1 MVFVEVAVPVFD
13 QIYDFKVEK
22 REKVRKV
29 LFDMITKICQK
40 ENCNM
45 EGDWE
50 KVLLWNVEQKKILP
64 RDWTIRECGIENGT
78 RLLLI

>member
-1 MVFVEVAVPVFD
+1 MEVEMPVFD
-13 QIYDFKVEK
+13 HVYDFKVEQ
-22 REKVRKV
+22 REKVGKV

-40 ENCNM
+40 ENCNL
-45 EGDWE
+45 EGDEE

-64 RDWTIRECGIENGT
+64 RDWTIEECGIQNGT

>member
-1 MVFVEVAVPVFD
+1 MVFVEVELPVFE
-13 QIYDFKVEK
+13 QVYDFKVEQ

-50 KVLLWNVEQKKILP
+50 LVLLWNVDQKRILP
-64 RDWTIRECGIENGT
+64 RDWTIAECGIENGT

>member
-13 QIYDFKVEK
+13 QVYDFKVEQ

-29 LFDMITKICQK
+29 LYNMITKICQK

-50 KVLLWNVEQKKILP
+50 KVLLWNVDQKRILP
-64 RDWTIRECGIENGT
+64 RDWTIGECGIENGT

>member
-1 MVFVEVAVPVFD
+1 MVFVEVELPVFE
-13 QIYDFKVEK
+13 QIYDFKVEQ

-45 EGDWE
+45 EEDWE
-50 KVLLWNVEQKKILP
+50 LVLLWNVDQKRILP
-64 RDWTIRECGIENGT
+64 RDWTIAECGIENGT

>member
-1 MVFVEVAVPVFD
+1 MVFVEVEMPVFE
-13 QIYDFKVEK
+13 QVYDFKVEQ
-22 REKVRKV
+22 REKVEKV

-50 KVLLWNVEQKKILP
+50 RVLLWNVEQKKILP
-64 RDWTIRECGIENGT
+64 RDWTIEECGIQNGT

>member
-1 MVFVEVAVPVFD
+1 MVFVEVELPVFE
-13 QIYDFKVEK
+13 QVYDFKVEQ

-45 EGDWE
+45 EEDWE
-50 KVLLWNVEQKKILP
+50 LVLLWNVDQKRILP
-64 RDWTIRECGIENGT
+64 RDWTIAECGIENGT